1 MSESQ
6 PNIDFFSRVELRAVI
21 KKFKQ
26 DTLEGKLDDVSEF
39 LSLNLKNSR
48 SSSVMLDSSTAQ
60 MFDIALNRPRTQ
72 SNIRRKQTK
81 LVEDTVLSRNNG
93 TQCVVTG
100 INQFITS
107 QVGGYMRSQTQM
119 ITIETYP
126 MKWQVKRLDSDFETL
141 REYLLRSYPQTI
153 IPPLPNSTK
162 KKLSYNQTTKRMGHY

>member
-6 PNIDFFSRVELRAVI
+6 PNIDFFSREELRAVI

-72 SNIRRKQTK
+72 STIRRKQTK
-81 LVEDTVLSRNNG
+81 LVEDTVLSRHNG
-93 TQCVVTG
+93 T
-100 INQFITS
+100 
-107 QVGGYMRSQTQM
+107 
-119 ITIETYP
+119 
-126 MKWQVKRLDSDFETL
+126 
-141 REYLLRSYPQTI
+141 
-153 IPPLPNSTK
+153 
-162 KKLSYNQTTKRMGHY
+162 